1 MLLPVL
7 AVLVDPRTMVTT
19 ALLLALMSGGLFSVW
34 LFLRSEMLLL
44 SSSLSVAL
52 SVSVSM
58 SVSTSCC
65 PFSCPCPPLLPLEQP
80 FSPLLTKQQPRLC
93 NDVSCLPGVCV
104 LGRKLTPAR
113 GKRSPQASY
122 VRETSTACRPI
133 GTEMPRV
140 VRRWFRN

>member
-44 SSSLSVAL
+44 SSSLSV
-52 SVSVSM
+52 SM

-80 FSPLLTKQQPRLC
+80 FSPC
-93 NDVSCLPGVCV
+93 
-104 LGRKLTPAR
+104 
-113 GKRSPQASY
+113 
-122 VRETSTACRPI
+122 
-133 GTEMPRV
+133 
-140 VRRWFRN
+140 